1 MQYDFFSLGIALQK
15 PSKKDLCIVF
25 LNKIGLLFLDKVL
38 VVVEYYHY
46 YIKT

>member
-1 MQYDFFSLGIALQK
+1 MQCDFFFSLGIGLQK

-38 VVVEYYHY
+38 VVVE
-46 YIKT
+46 